1 MADNSSLLKNGNKI
15 LIDQEPYL
23 ITDNSFVNPGK
34 GQAFTKVKIKNLI
47 NGIILERTI
56 KIGESVQE
64 ADVLNT
70 KMQFLYKEGSSFFFM
85 NLESFEQTEV
95 GQDTLDD
102 TSRWLIDGDECN
114 ITIWNEKIIQ
124 VHPPKFINL
133 TVKSTIDAIKGDTV
147 SSTLKEAILDN
158 DQIIMVPIF
167 IKEGEMIR
175 VDTEN
180 NEYASRVKS

>member
-47 NGIILERTI
+47 NGKILERTI

-102 TSRWLIDGDECN
+102 TSRWLIDGDECD

-124 VHPPKFINL
+124 VHPPKFVNL

>member
-23 ITDNSFVNPGK
+23 IIDNSFVNPGK

-47 NGIILERTI
+47 NGKILERTI

-102 TSRWLIDGDECN
+102 TSRWLIDGDECD

-124 VHPPKFINL
+124 VHPPKFVNL

>member
-47 NGIILERTI
+47 NGKILERTI

-70 KMQFLYKEGSSFFFM
+70 KMQFLYKEGSSFFFY
-85 NLESFEQTEV
+85 ES
-95 GQDTLDD
+95 
-102 TSRWLIDGDECN
+102 R
-114 ITIWNEKIIQ
+114 
-124 VHPPKFINL
+124 KF
-133 TVKSTIDAIKGDTV
+133 
-147 SSTLKEAILDN
+147 
-158 DQIIMVPIF
+158 
-167 IKEGEMIR
+167 
-175 VDTEN
+175 
-180 NEYASRVKS
+180 

>member
-23 ITDNSFVNPGK
+23 ITENSFVNPGK

-47 NGIILERTI
+47 NGKILERTI

-102 TSRWLIDGDECN
+102 TSRWLIDGDECD

-124 VHPPKFINL
+124 VHPPKFVNL

>member
-47 NGIILERTI
+47 NGKILERTI

-102 TSRWLIDGDECN
+102 TSRWLLDGDECD

-124 VHPPKFINL
+124 VHPPKFVNL

>member
-47 NGIILERTI
+47 NGKILERTI

-102 TSRWLIDGDECN
+102 TSRWLIDGDECD
-114 ITIWNEKIIQ
+114 ITIWNDKIIQ
-124 VHPPKFINL
+124 VDPPKFVNVTI
-133 TVKSTIDAIKGDTV
+133 KSTIDAIKGDTV
-147 SSTLKEAILDN
+147 SSTLKEAELDN
-158 DQIIMVPIF
+158 GETIMVPIF
-167 IKEGEMIR
+167 IKEGERIR
-175 VDTEN
+175 IDTESS
-180 NEYASRVKS
+180 EYSSRVKP

>member
-47 NGIILERTI
+47 NGKILERTI

-102 TSRWLIDGDECN
+102 TSRWLIDGDECD

-124 VHPPKFINL
+124 VHPPKFVNL

-180 NEYASRVKS
+180 NEYASRAKY